1 MTSSSRPANLPPA
14 VDLIDQKVD
23 HFTAAAV
30 TSVAEVGYNATLAV
44 LFVRLRRQPPDALAA
59 LAAGAVTR
67 LAVQAQPAPRR
78 PRWRWRR
85 W

>member
-1 MTSSSRPANLPPA
+1 MTSSSLSANLPPA

-23 HFTAAAV
+23 RFTAAAAA
-30 TSVAEVGYNATLAV
+30 SVAEVGYDAALAG
-44 LFVRLRRQPPDALAA
+44 LFVKLLSLPPDALAA

-78 PRWRWRR
+78 PWWRWRR
-85 W
+85 